1 MPYRLIAK
9 MCSLPRHIL
18 KGCWL
23 ALFIALPA
31 GFGRAEVPL
40 SRSVS
45 DSNANVR
52 VQAALILKKSRL
64 DVARKVGGL
73 MAGLD
78 RAATRGATPREIGIC
93 LDALRNMGTKA
104 AAAAPAVMRL
114 LEEQSPVYRNL
125 NKHDVDHLRAFLFV
139 TLADI
144 GAPKEALPFVVSSL
158 AGGESWMT
166 LEYAGAARAAGA
178 LGPYA
183 KEAVPFLL
191 RPLQQAMPQGL
202 IAFEKFDSNTS
213 STRQYT
219 TCQVEALR
227 ALRQIGPAAPS
238 APAAVR
244 AFLERPLPSC
254 GDSIAIVRLPDLRTE
269 ATATLAAL
277 ETQRGVK

>member
-1 MPYRLIAK
+1 M
-9 MCSLPRHIL
+9 
-18 KGCWL
+18 
-23 ALFIALPA
+23 FIALAA
-31 GFGRAEVPL
+31 GFGHADIPL
-40 SRSVS
+40 SRPVS
-45 DSNANVR
+45 HPNAKVR
-52 VQAALILKKSRL
+52 LQAALALKKSKL
-64 DVARKVGGL
+64 DVARNVGGL
-73 MAGLD
+73 MASLD
-78 RAATRGATPREIGIC
+78 RAATHGATPREIGAC
-93 LDALRNMGTKA
+93 LDALRHMKTKA

-125 NKHDVDHLRAFLFV
+125 NKHDVDHLRAFLLV

-144 GAPKEALPFVVSSL
+144 GVPGEALPFVVSSL
-158 AGGESWMT
+158 ASGEGSMT

-191 RPLQQAMPQGL
+191 RPLRQAMPQGL

-227 ALRQIGPAAPS
+227 ALRQIGPAAQS
-238 APAAVR
+238 AAAAVR

-254 GDSIAIVRLPDLRTE
+254 GNSIAIVRLPDLRTE
-269 ATATLAAL
+269 AAATLAAL
-277 ETQRGVK
+277 ETQRDVR